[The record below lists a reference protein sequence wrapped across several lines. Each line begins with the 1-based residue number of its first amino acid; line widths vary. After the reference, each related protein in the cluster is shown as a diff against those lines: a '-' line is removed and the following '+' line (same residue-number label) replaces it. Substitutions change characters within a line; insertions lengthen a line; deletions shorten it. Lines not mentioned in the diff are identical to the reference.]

1 VAQALAQA
9 LAQAQT
15 LVAADANAN
24 SSVFPVFHAGKV

>member
-1 VAQALAQA
+1 VAQAQGLARA
-9 LAQAQT
+9 LT